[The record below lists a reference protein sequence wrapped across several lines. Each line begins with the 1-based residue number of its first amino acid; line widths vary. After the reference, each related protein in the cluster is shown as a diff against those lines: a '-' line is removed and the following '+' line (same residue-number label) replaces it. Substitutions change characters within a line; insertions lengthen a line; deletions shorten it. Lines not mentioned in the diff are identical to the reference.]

1 MKRLLMASAAG
12 ILLAVAGCSQ
22 PYGMR
27 SGMTGGDEG
36 YGGRGMGPGMM
47 RGEGQGRGD
56 GMQPGMMHDPGMGKG
71 MMGGGMMGGHD
82 LNIPDLTNEQRAQIA
97 EIQQEL
103 HRKQSALMG
112 QVHEQGRQSGG
123 GMHGGPLDEQA
134 ARKHYDAMSAIH
146 KQMFENSLEAR
157 KRIDSLLTPQQRE
170 QLRSRPAGR

>member
-12 ILLAVAGCSQ
+12 LLLAVAGCSQ

-27 SGMTGGDEG
+27 SGMMGGDEG

-47 RGEGQGRGD
+47 RGEGHGRGD
-56 GMQPGMMHDPGMGKG
+56 GMRPDMMHGQG
-71 MMGGGMMGGHD
+71 MGGGMMGGHG
-82 LNIPDLTNEQRAQIA
+82 LNLPDLTNEQRAQIA
-97 EIQQEL
+97 EIQKEL
-103 HRKQSALMG
+103 HRKQWALMG
-112 QVHEQGRQSGG
+112 QMHEQRWQSGG

-170 QLRSRPAGR
+170 QLRNRPAGR